1 MDQPSI
7 SLCMIVRNEAE
18 YLPKCLGSVM
28 RMVDEII
35 IVDTGSTDDTVAIAK
50 AFGANVI
57 QMPWGDSFS
66 AARNRGLEEATGDWI
81 LWLDADEVMDVAEAG
96 KLKELLTRDAIQE
109 QCVEGLQFYFIHHMK
124 AGVVEHNCLQR
135 MVRNRP
141 EYRFEGRV
149 HEQIL
154 PSMLKANPGMA
165 IGQVDIHVHHYG
177 NLVPNMVRQD
187 KLRRNISLLLQS
199 IQEYPNYRQYH
210 YYLGVE
216 LYRLNEL
223 EGALR
228 CFNSVLSAPTG
239 FSKTM
244 LSTAHKNR
252 LITLETMG
260 RFRDMVQYSEE
271 STALF
276 PDFTDLYHLKAAGW
290 KALGQTD
297 KAVDCLQQALSLGPA
312 PEEYSSEAGFGTY
325 VTCRELGI
333 LYASAGNLKEA
344 DLYWTLA
351 SLMGSGAKNSD
362 LGLTDIAEE
371 REGGTMLQPDR

>member
-7 SLCMIVRNEAE
+7 SLCMIVRNEE
-18 YLPKCLGSVM
+18 DYLSKCLSSV
-28 RMVDEII
+28 RWIADEII
-35 IVDTGSTDDTVAIAK
+35 IVDTGSTDGTLAIAK

-57 QMPWGDSFS
+57 EMPWEDSFS
-66 AARNRGLEEATGDWI
+66 AARNRGLDEATGDWI
-81 LWLDADEVMDVAEAG
+81 LWLDADEEMDVTEAN
-96 KLKELLTRDAIQE
+96 KLKELLTRDAIRE
-109 QCVEGLQFYFIHHMK
+109 QSVEGIQFYFIHHMK
-124 AGVVEHNCLQR
+124 AGVEEHNCVQR

-177 NLVPNMVRQD
+177 NTSQNMVKKD
-187 KLRRNISLLLQS
+187 KIRRNISLLLQS

-216 LYRLNEL
+216 LYRIKEL
-223 EGALR
+223 EAALHY
-228 CFNSVLSAPTG
+228 FNSALATPTG

-260 RFRDMVQYSEE
+260 RFRDMVQCSAE
-271 STALF
+271 SMALF
-276 PDFTDLYHLKAAGW
+276 PDFTDLYHLKANGW
-290 KALGQTD
+290 KALGQAD
-297 KAVDCLQQALSLGPA
+297 KAIYCLRQALNLGPA
-312 PEEYSSEAGFGTY
+312 PEEYSSGAGFGTY
-325 VTCRELGI
+325 LAYRDLGI
-333 LYASAGNLKEA
+333 VYASAGNLKES
-344 DLYWTLA
+344 DFYLTLA
-351 SLMGSGAKNSD
+351 SLMRN
-362 LGLTDIAEE
+362 
-371 REGGTMLQPDR
+371 GTKITFQEPLEL